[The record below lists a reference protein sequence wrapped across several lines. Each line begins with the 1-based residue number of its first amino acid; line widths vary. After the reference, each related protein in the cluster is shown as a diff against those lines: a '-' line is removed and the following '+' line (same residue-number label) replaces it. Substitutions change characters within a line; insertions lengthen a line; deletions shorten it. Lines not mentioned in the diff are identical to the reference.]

1 MLQTTATS
9 ERTFVP
15 LVPSLAGLS
24 TVDRM
29 LIVMRRQ
36 SRQGQPTTFDDFN
49 EAEETCDLSPAEL
62 YGNIGNA
69 KRLMNV
75 ETVRHDQPPAPV
87 MPWDLDRDYRKERV
101 TKAAGMLVALPLAAC
116 GADAFAGLRQGFSAN
131 ELRDLWSEILVE
143 AFAIVQKRGFAV
155 PA

>member
-1 MLQTTATS
+1 MLSTTP

-36 SRQGQPTTFDDFN
+36 SRQGQPTTIDDFN

-75 ETVRHDQPPAPV
+75 ETVRHDQPPMPGE
-87 MPWDLDRDYRKERV
+87 PWDFDRDYRKERV
-101 TKAAGMLVALPLAAC
+101 AKAAAMVADLPASF
-116 GADAFAGLRQGFSAN
+116 GDGNMFAVLRQAFTSR
-131 ELRDLWSEILVE
+131 ELGALWPEIITATASLINQR
-143 AFAIVQKRGFAV
+143 ATA
-155 PA
+155 PS